1 MLQNVVYLNI
11 CHIILITALTVLTFL
26 SSSAISKKMEQ
37 IKMTCEIEY
46 ERFEED
52 TATFCLVSKI
62 KWIWMFNLT
71 FELAKCKAARK
82 NCNQYTK
89 CDLYKRFNSSDGIK
103 CTKKISLVAEI
114 TSTSTFWYYIFAG
127 NTIYYNI
134 GRICDLQC
142 ICKEYDFSQIVEKDF
157 PQLGKA
163 NVEIKDFYNV
173 PELTTTYLTVIPNN
187 NLNIEQSSTKRFQ
200 LSALDLCQTYR
211 LTVTIESEPTCIN
224 WKINSNLTFSLEIDN
239 ATTFPCQ
246 YNGTAI
252 TIGTSAE
259 NGSRVYYKVIF
270 ENNYFK
276 SNFTKELKF
285 PTNKMEI

>member
-1 MLQNVVYLNI
+1 MSHHLNNCI
-11 CHIILITALTVLTFL
+11 DSFNILIIFSNIKENGANQDDMWDRIWTFWRGHGDIL
-26 SSSAISKKMEQ
+26 FSFENKMDLN
-37 IKMTCEIEY
+37 M
-46 ERFEED
+46 
-52 TATFCLVSKI
+52 S
-62 KWIWMFNLT
+62 NLT

-114 TSTSTFWYYIFAG
+114 TSTSTFWYYIFVG

-134 GRICDLQC
+134 GRIRDLQC

-187 NLNIEQSSTKRFQ
+187 NLNIEQRSTKRFQ

-239 ATTFPCQ
+239 ATTFSCQ

-259 NGSRVYYKVIF
+259 NDSRVYYKVISRIIISKAISQK
-270 ENNYFK
+270 N
-276 SNFTKELKF
+276 
-285 PTNKMEI
+285 